1 MSEKIL
7 PNRKYKLRPVG
18 ERILVRRLP
27 DAERKSEGGVV
38 LPSNVR
44 ERSKCGVVIG
54 VGNGR
59 CRDNGQRVAPDVRE
73 GDTVI
78 YGAYA
83 GAEVDPMDPNLVALV
98 EFDII
103 AVVEKEAE

>member
-1 MSEKIL
+1 MTDKIL
-7 PNRKYKLRPVG
+7 PNRKFKLRAVG

-27 DAERKSEGGVV
+27 DAERKSEGGV
-38 LPSNVR
+38 LMPGNLR

-59 CRDNGQRVAPDVRE
+59 VRDNGQRVAPDVKK

-103 AVVEKEAE
+103 AVVEKEE